1 MDEAFPPTAED
12 AAELEAVE
20 IYVELMARL
29 DLLERQEEAERL
41 VHEALQRRLH
51 ARRGLVGRDHT
62 TSPTNDLV
70 VLSNSD
76 KFLEYR
82 MRAKEHSRREK
93 PRCQSKCKSTM
104 KQAMKM
110 PIHQPRK
117 HS

>member
-62 TSPTNDLV
+62 TGPI

-82 MRAKEHSRREK
+82 MHAKEHSRREK
-93 PRCQSKCKSTM
+93 PRCQSKSTM